1 MIRICLFY
9 NDTLFYNSFR
19 IYCIIKLMLDKAIA
33 KLVSI
38 GYVKWGLILCVT
50 NGMGAFWYYREN
62 RDRYDLEG
70 FQTSATRYIS
80 Y

>member
-1 MIRICLFY
+1 
-9 NDTLFYNSFR
+9 
-19 IYCIIKLMLDKAIA
+19 MLDKTIA

-62 RDRYDLEG
+62 KDRYDLEG